1 MAKYSFDTSAILD
14 AWVRYYPIDLFPSF
28 WNNLYQLF
36 HSQKGVMI
44 ELVNYELSK
53 KDDGCLKWFKGKGLI
68 SLLVEISDEI
78 QFAAKKILENPTYQL
93 LIEDRKGIFGADP
106 FIIAHAQI
114 SHSVLVTGEK
124 PTGSLKRPKIPDVC
138 KELRIPWIS
147 IQQLMREEK
156 WVF

>member
-1 MAKYSFDTSAILD
+1 
-14 AWVRYYPIDLFPSF
+14 
-28 WNNLYQLF
+28 
-36 HSQKGVMI
+36 MI

-138 KELRIPWIS
+138 KEL
-147 IQQLMREEK
+147 K
-156 WVF
+156 YHG